1 MKSLKSDSMDRSS
14 TLPQVIQRLST
25 VLSFAERISRLSFEN
40 AISKGLSSGL
50 QGDRNLAE
58 APADFLSLCH
68 FLYFVAAEIVH
79 DQDVMAPFL
88 RCLLYTSP
96 SPRD

>member
-1 MKSLKSDSMDRSS
+1 M
-14 TLPQVIQRLST
+14 
-25 VLSFAERISRLSFEN
+25 
-40 AISKGLSSGL
+40 GLSSGL

-88 RCLLYTSP
+88 RVVNAVNS
-96 SPRD
+96 